1 MPVPL
6 TALPPGARGRVV
18 GLAGGYGAVRRLLE
32 MGITPGTI
40 IEVVQVLPGPI
51 VVRVRGS
58 LVAIGRGLAQKILVE
73 PL

>member
-6 TALPPGARGRVV
+6 TSLPPGAKARVV
-18 GLAGGYGAVRRLLE
+18 GIAGGYGAVRRLLE

-51 VVRVRGS
+51 VVRVRGT
-58 LVAIGRGLAQKILVE
+58 LVALGRGIAQKILVE